1 MHRIGP
7 DAALRRLG
15 RSAADAIGWSASVGR
30 FAVLDRAVTTNAAS
44 ASVWRVVALRRS
56 SWIAH
61 VGAPSR
67 GVRVTP
73 DGIWMLATA
82 TGLAA
87 GPESIDVFILTTT
100 LFGGLALFLLG
111 LDHLTESLRLVA
123 GSRMRSVLGAL
134 TRNRLVGMLTG
145 AG

>member
-1 MHRIGP
+1 
-7 DAALRRLG
+7 
-15 RSAADAIGWSASVGR
+15 
-30 FAVLDRAVTTNAAS
+30 
-44 ASVWRVVALRRS
+44 
-56 SWIAH
+56 
-61 VGAPSR
+61 
-67 GVRVTP
+67 VRVTP

-134 TRNRLVGMLTG
+134 TRNRLVGMLTVR
-145 AG
+145 A

>member
-1 MHRIGP
+1 
-7 DAALRRLG
+7 
-15 RSAADAIGWSASVGR
+15 
-30 FAVLDRAVTTNAAS
+30 
-44 ASVWRVVALRRS
+44 
-56 SWIAH
+56 
-61 VGAPSR
+61 
-67 GVRVTP
+67 VTP

-87 GPESIDVFILTTT
+87 SPESIDVFILTTT

-134 TRNRLVGMLTG
+134 TRNRLVGMLTVR
-145 AG
+145 A